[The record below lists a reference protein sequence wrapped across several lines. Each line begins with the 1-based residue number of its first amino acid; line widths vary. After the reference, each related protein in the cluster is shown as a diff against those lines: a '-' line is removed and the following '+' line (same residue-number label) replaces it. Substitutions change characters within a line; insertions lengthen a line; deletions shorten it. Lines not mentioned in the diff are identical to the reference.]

1 VQHGPR
7 GERELRFY
15 ELVKELADQCGP
27 DLTAALQALDP
38 FANNARAAEARRS
51 LDGVLC
57 SACDRAQAG
66 SSLCRI
72 VLHYI
77 PQRRH

>member
-1 VQHGPR
+1 MQHGPR

-57 SACDRAQAG
+57 
-66 SSLCRI
+66 
-72 VLHYI
+72 
-77 PQRRH
+77 RHS